1 METTGKQITIT
12 REEYRYTIEPVMR
25 NGKPTKRTKE
35 VVRYVPVEHTASS
48 YLIDGHEVYII
59 DNDLATAKQATS
71 DDLPYRRLVGL
82 YRADGTHVTCDCKYG
97 RYGQANHVQGLTYDV
112 LRQQLHTETSGYQ
125 GATGRGWGASVKRI
139 NW

>member
-12 REEYRYTIEPVMR
+12 RDEYRYTIEPVMR

-59 DNDLATAKQATS
+59 DEDLARAKQAS
-71 DDLPYRRLVGL
+71 ADDLPYRRLVGL

-97 RYGQANHVQGLTYDV
+97 QYVQGLTYDV
-112 LRQQLHTETSGYQ
+112 PRQQLRTDTSGYR
-125 GATGRGWGASVKRI
+125 GATGRGWGASIKRI
-139 NW
+139 NC